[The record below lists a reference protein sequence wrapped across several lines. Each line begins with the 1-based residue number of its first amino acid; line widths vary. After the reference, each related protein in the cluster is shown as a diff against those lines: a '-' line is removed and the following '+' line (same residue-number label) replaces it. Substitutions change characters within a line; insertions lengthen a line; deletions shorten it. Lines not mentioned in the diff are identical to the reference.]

1 MQPVPA
7 LARILLLPLVY
18 SYQEASWCS
27 SRVLCKKKIPMKG
40 EVIGSIKES
49 VLTPEQVDFAD
60 GIFIRHVF

>member
-1 MQPVPA
+1 M
-7 LARILLLPLVY
+7 
-18 SYQEASWCS
+18 E
-27 SRVLCKKKIPMKG
+27 G